1 MSAPNTASGYVSISP
16 LLKRLAFADAP
27 KNVKAEEVAAAV
39 SLIFTNSI
47 SPVQFSLL
55 LWSLHVTEGD
65 TDSKVLSQCARA
77 MRDAASQVD
86 ENALTEI
93 IKRKARSNGLY
104 KGGLV
109 WYARVRSPY
118 FRLDSD

>member
-1 MSAPNTASGYVSISP
+1 MASHPQPSATGYVSISP
-16 LLKRLAFADAP
+16 LLKRLSSMDAP
-27 KNVKAEEVAAAV
+27 QNVKAEEVAAAV

-55 LWSLHVTEGD
+55 LWALHVTEGD

-77 MRDAASQVD
+77 MRDAASHVD
-86 ENALTEI
+86 ENALGEVVKAKGRTE
-93 IKRKARSNGLY
+93 GGY

-109 WYARVRSPY
+109 WYAR
-118 FRLDSD
+118 DQN

>member
-1 MSAPNTASGYVSISP
+1 MAAPNNSSGYVSISP
-16 LLKRLAFADAP
+16 LLKRLSSMDAP

-55 LWSLHVTEGD
+55 LWALHVTEGD

-86 ENALTEI
+86 ENALAEVV
-93 IKRKARSNGLY
+93 KRRGRVEGGY
-104 KGGLV
+104 RGGLV
-109 WYARVRSPY
+109 WYARVMSGP
-118 FRLDSD
+118 LSQPMC

>member
-1 MSAPNTASGYVSISP
+1 MASSNTASGYVSISP
-16 LLKRLAFADAP
+16 LLKRLAFMDAP

-55 LWSLHVTEGD
+55 LWALHVTEGD

-86 ENALTEI
+86 ENALAEVV
-93 IKRKARSNGLY
+93 KRKGRTEGGY
-104 KGGLV
+104 RGGLV
-109 WYARVRSPY
+109 WYACVT
-118 FRLDSD
+118 